1 MPLTIEIGCD
11 GKFHVTSDNDIR
23 NRGSPVT
30 VKAKDLAAVHLAV
43 DHHYRDYM
51 KGDPG
56 HEAGAVEGCPFCKKR
71 RS

>member
-1 MPLTIEIGCD
+1 MPISIEIGCD
-11 GKFHVTSDNDIR
+11 GKFHVTSDNVTKCH
-23 NRGSPVT
+23 GSVT
-30 VKAKDLAAVHLAV
+30 VRVKDLAAVHLAV

-56 HEAGAVEGCPFCKKR
+56 HEAGAVDGCPFCKKR